1 LVTEKRFNIGIL
13 NVQGAVSEHV
23 NSVRKL
29 GDNPVL
35 VKHPD
40 DIEMIDGLII
50 PGGESTTIGK
60 LIEKYQLSSL
70 IKEKAKQGM
79 PIFGT
84 CAGLI
89 LLADQIEGFESAHLR
104 LMDITVNR
112 NSFGRQRESFE
123 TPIHIKGIAE
133 DFPAVFIR
141 APHIVTCGAKVE
153 VLSEFEGKIV
163 AAQQGNLLV
172 TAFHPELTEDTSIH
186 LHFRNIIKR
195 CIGSI
200 DIANL

>member
-1 LVTEKRFNIGIL
+1 MVIENHLNIGVL
-13 NVQGAVSEHV
+13 NVQGAVSEHADF
-23 NSVRKL
+23 VRSI
-29 GDNPVL
+29 GDHVVL

-40 DIEMIDGLII
+40 DLEQIDGLII

-60 LIEKYQLSSL
+60 LMDKYQLSVPV
-70 IKEKAKQGM
+70 KDRAKQGM
-79 PIFGT
+79 PLFGT

-89 LLADQIEGFESAHLR
+89 LLADQIEGNEDAHLQ

-123 TPIHIKGIAE
+123 TPLEVKGVAE

-141 APHIVTCGAKVE
+141 APHIVKCSDKVE
-153 VLSEFEGKIV
+153 VLSEYDGKIV

-172 TAFHPELTEDTSIH
+172 TAFHPELTGDMRIH
-186 LHFRNIIKR
+186 RHFRQIVENHKK
-195 CIGSI
+195 SQH
-200 DIANL
+200 

>member
-1 LVTEKRFNIGIL
+1 MVTEKRFNIGIL
-13 NVQGAVSEHV
+13 NVQGAVSEHA

-89 LLADQIEGFESAHLR
+89 LLADQIEGFESAPLR

-141 APHIVTCGAKVE
+141 APHIVTCAEKVE

>member
-1 LVTEKRFNIGIL
+1 MVTEKRFNIGIL

-23 NSVRKL
+23 NSVRML

-35 VKHPD
+35 VKHPE

-60 LIEKYQLSSL
+60 LIDKYQLSLL
-70 IKEKAKQGM
+70 IEEKAKQGM

-104 LMDITVNR
+104 LMDIIVNR

-141 APHIVTCGAKVE
+141 APHIVKCGAKVE
-153 VLSEFEGKIV
+153 ILSEFEGRIV

-172 TAFHPELTEDTSIH
+172 TAFHPELTEDTRIH
-186 LHFRNIIKR
+186 LHFRKIVDHHKT
-195 CIGSI
+195 
-200 DIANL
+200 

>member
-1 LVTEKRFNIGIL
+1 MVTEKRFNIGIL
-13 NVQGAVSEHV
+13 NVQGAVSEHA
-23 NSVRKL
+23 NSVRML

-35 VKHPD
+35 VKHPE

-60 LIEKYQLSSL
+60 LIDKYQLSLL
-70 IKEKAKQGM
+70 IEEKAKQGM

-104 LMDITVNR
+104 LMDIIVNR

-141 APHIVTCGAKVE
+141 APHIVKCGAKVE
-153 VLSEFEGKIV
+153 ILSEFEGRIV

-172 TAFHPELTEDTSIH
+172 TAFHPELTEDTRIH
-186 LHFRNIIKR
+186 LHFRKIVDHHKT
-195 CIGSI
+195 
-200 DIANL
+200 

>member
-1 LVTEKRFNIGIL
+1 MVTEKRFNIGIL
-13 NVQGAVSEHV
+13 NVQGAVSEHA
-23 NSVRKL
+23 NSVRML

-35 VKHPD
+35 VKHPE

-60 LIEKYQLSSL
+60 LIDKYQLSLL

-104 LMDITVNR
+104 LMDIIVNR

-141 APHIVTCGAKVE
+141 APHIVKCGAKVE
-153 VLSEFEGKIV
+153 ILSEFEGRIV

-172 TAFHPELTEDTSIH
+172 TAFHPELTEDTRIH
-186 LHFRNIIKR
+186 LHFRKIVDHHKT
-195 CIGSI
+195 
-200 DIANL
+200 

>member
-1 LVTEKRFNIGIL
+1 MVTAKRFNIGVL

-23 NSVRKL
+23 NSVRVL
-29 GDNPVL
+29 GDQPVL
-35 VKHPD
+35 VKHPED
-40 DIEMIDGLII
+40 LDGIDGLII

-60 LIEKYQLSSL
+60 LIDKYGLSAP
-70 IKEKAKQGM
+70 IREKAAKGL

-89 LLADQIEGFESAHLR
+89 LLAEQIEGDEPAHLQ
-104 LMDITVNR
+104 LMNIVVNR

-123 TPIHIKGIAE
+123 TSLPIMGVAD

-141 APHIVTCGAKVE
+141 APHIVNGQGDVE
-153 VLSEFEGKIV
+153 VLSEYEGKIV

-172 TAFHPELTEDTSIH
+172 TAFHPELTEDTRIH
-186 LHFRNIIKR
+186 RHFRQIIALYK
-195 CIGSI
+195 S
-200 DIANL
+200 